1 MTTSSSRAAAPV
13 TDYPLPLRAGPQL
26 FFLLPLRAGPQP
38 RLPFPTSNKDEFVM
52 SGVTPQAIK
61 ELRERTQAGMSD
73 CKNAL
78 VEASGDLDKAVEIIL
93 KKGLAKSAKRASAV
107 ATEGEVRATVS
118 ADKRQATMVEVNI
131 QTDFAARSEGF
142 QQFLADVMKSCEAA
156 KAGDDITKAPLNS
169 SSSGAGKTVGEVA
182 TELTAKIGEKVD
194 VRRWERLEIPA
205 GKQGLTAAYVHLGGK
220 IGVIL
225 AVETESD
232 AAAKHPEVIKFA
244 EDTAMQVAAMTPLVL
259 KRDEV
264 GADQI
269 AKQKEI
275 FEAQLR
281 EDPKPKP
288 EAAWPKI
295 IEGKLVKWYSEIA
308 LTEQESVVVPGQT
321 ISQLAD
327 AAGKAAG
334 AKVSLVKFVRFERG
348 EGLAKKEDNFAEEVA
363 KMAKGE

>member
-1 MTTSSSRAAAPV
+1 
-13 TDYPLPLRAGPQL
+13 
-26 FFLLPLRAGPQP
+26 
-38 RLPFPTSNKDEFVM
+38 M

-78 VEASGDLDKAVEIIL
+78 VEAGGEMEKAVEIIL

-107 ATEGEVRATVS
+107 ATEGEVRAALS
-118 ADKRQATMVEVNI
+118 ADKRAATMVEVNI

-142 QQFLADVMKSCEAA
+142 QKFVGDVMTVAVAA
-156 KAGDDITKAPLNS
+156 ETGSDLNKAPL
-169 SSSGAGKTVGEVA
+169 AGKTVGEVA
-182 TELTAKIGEKVD
+182 AELTGKIGEKID
-194 VRRWERLEIPA
+194 VRRWERISVPA
-205 GKQGLTAAYVHLGGK
+205 GKKGLATAYVHMGGK

-225 AVETESD
+225 AIETESE
-232 AAAKHPEVIKFA
+232 AAAAHAEVVKFA

-259 KRDEV
+259 KREDV
-264 GADQI
+264 AADQI

-275 FEAQLR
+275 FEGQLR

-308 LTEQESVVVPGQT
+308 LLEQESVVTPGQT
-321 ISQLAD
+321 IDKLRE
-327 AAGKAAG
+327 AASKAAG
-334 AKVSLVKFVRFERG
+334 APVFITGFVRFERG
-348 EGLAKKEDNFAEEVA
+348 EGLTKKEDNFAEEVA
-363 KMAKGE
+363 KMAGGG